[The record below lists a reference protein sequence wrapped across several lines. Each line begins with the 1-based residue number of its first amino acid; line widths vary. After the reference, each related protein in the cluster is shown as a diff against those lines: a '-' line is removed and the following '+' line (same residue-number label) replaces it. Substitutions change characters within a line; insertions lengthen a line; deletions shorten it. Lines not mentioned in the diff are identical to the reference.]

1 MATEAGMT
9 DTVDRILKGVN
20 PNIRSTLVTFSYR
33 KEDRC
38 FKPATTIDHTVTH
51 MSVDGHVAHQSEQN
65 NDLTANPNASHMLK
79 NQFNFC
85 DRASQTYNLM
95 QRESGVQTEPP
106 PIISFGATATQF
118 GIYDAYIE
126 DLKQQQIAASR
137 AARQS
142 APPGAASNQVTNT
155 AAPSAVAVDDDAVAD
170 PLQSPAMLR
179 AVHIIERLVVQNLQ
193 SDVTLDYKYWE
204 DEADRYKEDGGTL
217 LPLWKFANERT
228 RRRHVT
234 CVAWHRQ
241 YLDLFAA
248 SFGSFDFLRQT
259 GGAIHLYTLK
269 NPSHPEL
276 AIPVD
281 CGVMS
286 IEWHPTV
293 ATLLAAGLYDGSVCV
308 YDVSKKAV
316 PLLRPTVHTGQ
327 HLDVCW
333 SVRWLG
339 AHNPSSLFSAS
350 SDGRVT
356 IWTIGRDELLHN
368 DVVTLEHIPTIA
380 ADEATAAQAAP
391 VDASIGGV
399 AGATCIA
406 VHPTDP
412 SIFVVGT
419 EDGDIRMCSLAY
431 HTQSLQ
437 RFAEHTMSV
446 YALAW
451 NTYHDDIFLSAS
463 ADWSVRMW
471 HTASPAALMVFD
483 LAAPVGDVAWAPY
496 SSAVFAGV
504 TSDGKVHV
512 YDLHDNKHEP
522 ICDQSVV
529 HKARLTRLAFNPV
542 EPIIIVGDD
551 RGGVLSL
558 KLSPNLR
565 KQSRDPEQER
575 AKIGAIVEVRLLCP
589 HLPPPSF
596 VCVCTTSL
604 FLLLPR
610 YLVDLRPV
618 TTTGNPEGSRA
629 YGRRR
634 RVLIS
639 RVLARVGLVA
649 AL

>member
-1 MATEAGMT
+1 MV

-51 MSVDGHVAHQSEQN
+51 LAVDGHVAHQSEQN
-65 NDLTANPNASHMLK
+65 NDLTAASSSNRMLK

-85 DRASQTYNLM
+85 DRASQTYNLP
-95 QRESGVQTEPP
+95 QREACVQTEPP

-118 GIYDAYIE
+118 GIYDAYVE
-126 DLKQQQIAASR
+126 DMKQQQLAASR
-137 AARQS
+137 AARAN
-142 APPGAASNQVTNT
+142 APPGASG
-155 AAPSAVAVDDDAVAD
+155 AATGAAGATAVAAEDDSGAAD
-170 PLQSPAMLR
+170 PLQSPAMHA
-179 AVHIIERLVVQNLQ
+179 AVHILERLVVQNLQ

-204 DEADRYKEDGGTL
+204 DEADAYKDDGGTL
-217 LPLWKFANERT
+217 LPLWKFTHDRT

-241 YLDLFAA
+241 YVDLFAA

-269 NPSHPEL
+269 NPSHPE
-276 AIPVD
+276 IPISVD

-286 IEWHPTV
+286 VEWHPTV

-316 PLLRPTVHTGQ
+316 PLLRPTVRTGQ
-327 HLDVCW
+327 HTDVCW
-333 SVRWLG
+333 CVRWLG
-339 AHNPSSLFSAS
+339 AHSPASLFSAS

-356 IWTIGRDELLHN
+356 IWTIGREELRHH
-368 DVVTLEHIPTIA
+368 DVVKLDYIPPPSA
-380 ADEATAAQAAP
+380 AEDGANGSGGETVEAM
-391 VDASIGGV
+391 VGGV
-399 AGATCIA
+399 AGATCLA

-437 RFAEHTMSV
+437 RFAEHTMAV
-446 YALAW
+446 YTLAW
-451 NTYHDDIFLSAS
+451 NPHHPDIFLSAS

-471 HTASPAALMVFD
+471 HTSSPAALMVFD

-496 SSAVFAGV
+496 SATVFAGV

-529 HKARLTRLAFNPV
+529 HKARLTRLAFNAV
-542 EPIIIVGDD
+542 EPVIIVGDD

-565 KQSRDPEQER
+565 KQTKDPVKER
-575 AKIGAIVEVRLLCP
+575 AKIDAIVEVTMKDRELM
-589 HLPPPSF
+589 
-596 VCVCTTSL
+596 
-604 FLLLPR
+604 
-610 YLVDLRPV
+610 
-618 TTTGNPEGSRA
+618 GSGPA
-629 YGRRR
+629 
-634 RVLIS
+634 S
-639 RVLARVGLVA
+639 
-649 AL
+649 